1 MAMSFLCSLGP
12 VWYHPTILSL
22 AGKEKLVA
30 LNCYIKIYIFP
41 SKRVRTPVVMFSSFY
56 RNSRHLNL
64 DIPMKSKTQK
74 QDSQKINSRGNLEI
88 YISQT
93 SLDQSYMKQLEN
105 NSKAIYK
112 QIQVHV
118 T

>member
-1 MAMSFLCSLGP
+1 
-12 VWYHPTILSL
+12 
-22 AGKEKLVA
+22 
-30 LNCYIKIYIFP
+30 
-41 SKRVRTPVVMFSSFY
+41 
-56 RNSRHLNL
+56 
-64 DIPMKSKTQK
+64 MKSKTQK